1 MSAALSSRTAGVDT
15 RPAVVLLHAIAT
27 SAALWDSQIESLAE
41 RFRVIALDL
50 PGHGGS
56 AVPPSTRS
64 IEDYAGA
71 VLATLD
77 AMGVGRFGVVGLSLG
92 SSIAQAVAVM
102 ASERVTSAVLAGGTA
117 YPLPPVQEMWRDR
130 AAGARRDGMGGQVDD
145 ILARW
150 FTPAFLLSTNARVDT
165 IRQLVLATPAE
176 GYALAA
182 EAIAGL
188 DNRTILSRIACPTL
202 VVAGEHDI
210 AVPIEALET
219 IARAVPNSRLER
231 VNAGH
236 LMNVEATRQFTDL
249 VGEHLTSTIES

>member
-15 RPAVVLLHAIAT
+15 QPAIVLLHAIAT
-27 SAALWDSQIESLAE
+27 SSALWDAQIETLAE

-56 AVPPSTRS
+56 AVPPSAGS
-64 IEDYAGA
+64 IEGYAGA

-77 AMGVGRFGVVGLSLG
+77 AMGVGRFGVVGLSFG
-92 SSIAQAVAVM
+92 SSIAQAMAVM
-102 ASERVTSAVLAGGTA
+102 APERVASAVLAAGTA
-117 YPLPPVQEMWRDR
+117 YPPPPVQEMWRDR

-150 FTPAFLLSTNARVDT
+150 FTPAFLVSAKARVDM
-165 IRQLVLATPAE
+165 IRQLILATPAE

-188 DNRTILSRIACPTL
+188 DNRAILSRITCPTL

-236 LMNVEATRQFTDL
+236 LMNVEAARQFTDL
-249 VGEHLTSTIES
+249 VGEHLTSSIES

>member
-1 MSAALSSRTAGVDT
+1 MSAVLSGRTAGANT

-27 SAALWDSQIESLAE
+27 SSALWDPQIEVLAE
-41 RFRVIALDL
+41 RFHVIALDL
-50 PGHGGS
+50 PGHGRS
-56 AVPPSTRS
+56 AAPPFAGS
-64 IEDYAGA
+64 IEDYAVA

-77 AMGVGRFGVVGLSLG
+77 AMGVERFGVVGLSFG
-92 SSIAQAVAVM
+92 SSIAQTMAVM
-102 ASERVTSAVLAGGTA
+102 ARERVTSAVLAGGTA
-117 YPLPPVQEMWRDR
+117 YPPPPVQEMWRGR

-150 FTPAFLLSTNARVDT
+150 FTPAFLVSAKARVDT

-188 DNRTILSRIACPTL
+188 DNRAILSRITCPTV
-202 VVAGEHDI
+202 VVAGEHDV

-231 VNAGH
+231 VNAAH
-236 LMNVEATRQFTDL
+236 LMNVEAARQFTDL
-249 VGEHLTSTIES
+249 VAGHLSSTIES

>member
-1 MSAALSSRTAGVDT
+1 MSPALSGRTAGVDM

-27 SAALWDSQIESLAE
+27 SSALWDAQIEVLAE
-41 RFRVIALDL
+41 HFRVIALDL

-56 AVPPSTRS
+56 AVLPSAGS

-77 AMGVGRFGVVGLSLG
+77 AMGVERFGLVGLSFG
-92 SSIAQAVAVM
+92 SSIAQAMAVM
-102 ASERVTSAVLAGGTA
+102 TPERVTSAVLAGGTA
-117 YPLPPVQEMWRDR
+117 YPPPLVQEMWRNR

-150 FTPAFLLSTNARVDT
+150 FTPEFLVSAKARVDT

-182 EAIAGL
+182 QA
-188 DNRTILSRIACPTL
+188 
-202 VVAGEHDI
+202 
-210 AVPIEALET
+210 
-219 IARAVPNSRLER
+219 IARAGQSGHTLADHLSD
-231 VNAGH
+231 AGC
-236 LMNVEATRQFTDL
+236 RR
-249 VGEHLTSTIES
+249 

>member
-15 RPAVVLLHAIAT
+15 QPAIVLLHAIAT
-27 SAALWDSQIESLAE
+27 SSALWDAQIETLAE

-56 AVPPSTRS
+56 AVPPSAGS
-64 IEDYAGA
+64 IEGYAGA

-77 AMGVGRFGVVGLSLG
+77 AMGVGRFGVVGLSFG
-92 SSIAQAVAVM
+92 SSIAQAMAVM
-102 ASERVTSAVLAGGTA
+102 APERVASAVLAAGTA
-117 YPLPPVQEMWRDR
+117 YPPPPVQEMWRDR

-150 FTPAFLLSTNARVDT
+150 FTPAFLVSAKARVDM

-188 DNRTILSRIACPTL
+188 DNRAILSRITCPTL

-236 LMNVEATRQFTDL
+236 LMNVEAARQFTDL
-249 VGEHLTSTIES
+249 VGEHLTSSIES

>member
-15 RPAVVLLHAIAT
+15 QPAIVLLHAIAT
-27 SAALWDSQIESLAE
+27 SSALWDAQIEVLAE

-56 AVPPSTRS
+56 AVPPSAGS
-64 IEDYAGA
+64 IEGYAGA

-77 AMGVGRFGVVGLSLG
+77 AMGVGRFGVVGLSFG
-92 SSIAQAVAVM
+92 SSIAQAMAVM
-102 ASERVTSAVLAGGTA
+102 APERVASAVLAGGTA
-117 YPLPPVQEMWRDR
+117 YPPPPVQEIWRDR

-150 FTPAFLLSTNARVDT
+150 FTPAFLVSAKARVDM

-188 DNRTILSRIACPTL
+188 DNRAILSRIACPTL

-236 LMNVEATRQFTDL
+236 LMNVEAARQFTDL
-249 VGEHLTSTIES
+249 VGEHLTSSIES

>member
-1 MSAALSSRTAGVDT
+1 MSAVLSGRTAGADT

-27 SAALWDSQIESLAE
+27 SSALWDPQIEVLAE

-50 PGHGGS
+50 PGHGRS
-56 AVPPSTRS
+56 AVLPFAGS
-64 IEDYAGA
+64 IEDYAVA

-77 AMGVGRFGVVGLSLG
+77 AMGVERFGVVGLSFG
-92 SSIAQAVAVM
+92 SSIAQAMAVM
-102 ASERVTSAVLAGGTA
+102 AGERVTSAVLAGGTA
-117 YPLPPVQEMWRDR
+117 YPPPPVQEMWRSR
-130 AAGARRDGMGGQVDD
+130 AGGARRDGMGGQVDD

-150 FTPAFLLSTNARVDT
+150 FTPAFLQSAKARVDT

-188 DNRTILSRIACPTL
+188 DNRAIVSRITCPTL
-202 VVAGEHDI
+202 VVAGEHDV
-210 AVPIEALET
+210 AVPIQALET

-231 VNAGH
+231 VDAGH
-236 LMNVEATRQFTDL
+236 LMNVEAARQFTNL
-249 VGEHLTSTIES
+249 VGGHLSSTIES

>member
-15 RPAVVLLHAIAT
+15 QPAIVLLHAIAT
-27 SAALWDSQIESLAE
+27 SSALWDAQIETLAE

-56 AVPPSTRS
+56 PVPPSAGS
-64 IEDYAGA
+64 IEGYAGA

-77 AMGVGRFGVVGLSLG
+77 AMGVGRFGVVGLSFG
-92 SSIAQAVAVM
+92 SSIAQAMAVM
-102 ASERVTSAVLAGGTA
+102 APERVASAVLAAGTA
-117 YPLPPVQEMWRDR
+117 YPPPPVQEMWRDR

-150 FTPAFLLSTNARVDT
+150 FTPAFLVSAKARVDM
-165 IRQLVLATPAE
+165 IRQLILATPAE

-188 DNRTILSRIACPTL
+188 DNRAILSRITCPTL

-236 LMNVEATRQFTDL
+236 LMNVEAARQFTDL
-249 VGEHLTSTIES
+249 VGEHLTSSIES

>member
-1 MSAALSSRTAGVDT
+1 MSAVLSGRTAGANT

-27 SAALWDSQIESLAE
+27 SSALWDPQIEVLAE
-41 RFRVIALDL
+41 RFHVIALDL
-50 PGHGGS
+50 PGHGRS
-56 AVPPSTRS
+56 AAPPFAGS
-64 IEDYAGA
+64 IEDYAVA

-77 AMGVGRFGVVGLSLG
+77 AMGVERFGVVGLSFG
-92 SSIAQAVAVM
+92 SSIAQAMAVM
-102 ASERVTSAVLAGGTA
+102 ARERVTSAVLAGGTA
-117 YPLPPVQEMWRDR
+117 YPPPPVQEMWRGR

-150 FTPAFLLSTNARVDT
+150 FTPAFLVSAKARVDT

-188 DNRTILSRIACPTL
+188 DNRAILSRITCPTL
-202 VVAGEHDI
+202 VVAGEHDV

-231 VNAGH
+231 VNAAH
-236 LMNVEATRQFTDL
+236 LMNVEAARQFTDI
-249 VGEHLTSTIES
+249 VSGHLSSTIES

>member
-1 MSAALSSRTAGVDT
+1 MIS
-15 RPAVVLLHAIAT
+15 
-27 SAALWDSQIESLAE
+27 
-41 RFRVIALDL
+41 LDL
-50 PGHGGS
+50 PGDGRS
-56 AVPPSTRS
+56 AAPPIAGS
-64 IEDYAGA
+64 IEDYAVA

-77 AMGVGRFGVVGLSLG
+77 AMGVERFGVVGLSFG
-92 SSIAQAVAVM
+92 SSIAQAMAVM
-102 ASERVTSAVLAGGTA
+102 ARERVTSAVLAGGTA
-117 YPLPPVQEMWRDR
+117 YPPPPVQEMWRGR

-150 FTPAFLLSTNARVDT
+150 FTPAFLVSAKARVDT

-188 DNRTILSRIACPTL
+188 DNRAILSRITCPTV
-202 VVAGEHDI
+202 VVAGEHDV

-231 VNAGH
+231 VNAAH
-236 LMNVEATRQFTDL
+236 LMNVEAARQFTDL
-249 VGEHLTSTIES
+249 VGGHLSSTIES

>member
-1 MSAALSSRTAGVDT
+1 MSAVLSGRTAGANT

-27 SAALWDSQIESLAE
+27 SSALWDPQIEVLAE
-41 RFRVIALDL
+41 RFHVIALDL
-50 PGHGGS
+50 PGHGRS
-56 AVPPSTRS
+56 AAPPFAGS
-64 IEDYAGA
+64 IEDYAVA

-77 AMGVGRFGVVGLSLG
+77 AMGVERFGVVGLSFG
-92 SSIAQAVAVM
+92 SSIAQTMAVM
-102 ASERVTSAVLAGGTA
+102 ARERVTSAVLAGGTA
-117 YPLPPVQEMWRDR
+117 YPPPPVQEMWRGR

-150 FTPAFLLSTNARVDT
+150 FTPAFLVSAKARVDT

-188 DNRTILSRIACPTL
+188 DNRAILSRITCPTV
-202 VVAGEHDI
+202 VVAGEHDV

-231 VNAGH
+231 VNAAH
-236 LMNVEATRQFTDL
+236 LMNVEAARQFTDL
-249 VGEHLTSTIES
+249 VGGHLSSTIES

>member
-1 MSAALSSRTAGVDT
+1 MSAVLSGRTAGADT

-27 SAALWDSQIESLAE
+27 SSALWDPQIEVLAE
-41 RFRVIALDL
+41 RFHVIALDL
-50 PGHGGS
+50 PGHGRS
-56 AVPPSTRS
+56 AAPPFAGS
-64 IEDYAGA
+64 IEDYAVA

-77 AMGVGRFGVVGLSLG
+77 AMGVERFGVVGLSFG
-92 SSIAQAVAVM
+92 SSIAQTMAVM
-102 ASERVTSAVLAGGTA
+102 ARERVTSAVLAGGTA
-117 YPLPPVQEMWRDR
+117 YPPPPVQEMWRGR

-150 FTPAFLLSTNARVDT
+150 FTPAFLVSAKARVDT

-188 DNRTILSRIACPTL
+188 DNRAILSRITCPTL
-202 VVAGEHDI
+202 VVAGEHDV

-231 VNAGH
+231 VNAAH
-236 LMNVEATRQFTDL
+236 LMNVEAARQFTDI
-249 VGEHLTSTIES
+249 VSGHLSSTIES